1 MKNVGRLT
9 RKAWRVL
16 MLAAADVRRR
26 VRQRGWSALMRAGR
40 MTGATVA
47 AFLVAQAVGLSD
59 PPPLIAALTA
69 LLVVQATL
77 ASTLVT
83 GVQRVLS
90 VVAGVALAVLFV
102 SVVGLTWWSLGAL
115 V

>member
-1 MKNVGRLT
+1 MWFTSESGSPRSADTLRSRVARGTRMKHVGRLT

-59 PPPLIAALTA
+59 PPPFIAALTA

-83 GVQRVLS
+83 GVQ
-90 VVAGVALAVLFV
+90 
-102 SVVGLTWWSLGAL
+102 
-115 V
+115 